1 MKTVFKIA
9 KTELRTLFY
18 SPIAWFLLIVFLVQ
32 CGLTYFAKLDGYLR
46 IQEVGGG
53 RADTVLHSLTFKVFV
68 SQNGV
73 FSSVMEK
80 LYFYIPLLTMGLIS
94 RETSSGTIRLLYSSP
109 VKVWQ
114 VVLGKY
120 FSMMAYSLLM
130 IAGLAIFLFAARFH
144 ILMVDGGLLASAALG
159 FYLLLC
165 AYAAIGLFMSCLTT
179 YQVVAAVATF
189 ITIGLLSMIGNL
201 WQGIDF
207 VRDITYFLSL
217 QGRTQHMERGLI
229 GSKDI
234 IYFGVIIYLFVGM
247 SILKLKS
254 GMESRSAAVKTGRY
268 VFVIV
273 SGLCIGYVTARP
285 QLAVYHDATVNK
297 TNTLT
302 PRSQNII
309 KELGDAPLEI
319 TAYNNLL
326 GKYAFLGMP
335 EQNNRLKDVWEP
347 YMRFKP
353 DIELNYV
360 NYYDS
365 SYDDA
370 THMFEGDYKGKTLDQ
385 LAERVSKARGYD
397 LSMFLKPAEIRKRID
412 LKPELN
418 RYVMQLKYKDR
429 TTWLRVY
436 DDQVLFPEETEV
448 AAAFKRLLQAKLP
461 RIAFI
466 TGHLERAP
474 YKTGDRDYKM
484 VAAEKTFRF
493 ALINQGFDTDTLDL
507 VHNDIPAGL
516 TALVLADPKMAL
528 DSNAIRKLRRYL
540 DEGGNLLVAGEPG
553 KQPVL
558 NPLLG
563 TLGVQLMDGMVVQP
577 TPQFSPDLVQTTITP
592 AAAAFTHSLQL
603 QLDDSLPV
611 VMNGAAAIS
620 YSSSN
625 GFHVTPLLLNNPGK
639 TWLRKTPL
647 VTDSAAIS
655 YQPELGDQQ
664 GTLPLAIGMERNI
677 NGRRQ
682 RIVICGDADFMSNTE
697 LGRYNI
703 KSANFYFN
711 TALFSWLSNGEFPV
725 DTSRP
730 KDQDNRIRIDSGQ
743 LALLRILLAW
753 VIPGIILVFAAIL
766 LIRRKRK

>member
-32 CGLTYFAKLDGYLR
+32 VGLTYFSQLEGLLR
-46 IQEVGGG
+46 IQEIGGG
-53 RADTVLHSLTFKVFV
+53 RADNVLHVLTYKVFA
-68 SQNGV
+68 SQRGV
-73 FSSVMEK
+73 FGSVMEK
-80 LYFYIPLLTMGLIS
+80 LYFYIPLLSMGLIS
-94 RETSSGTIRLLYSSP
+94 REMSSGTIRLLYSSP

-114 VVLGKY
+114 IVLGKY
-120 FSMMAYSLLM
+120 VSMMVYSLLM
-130 IAGLAIFLFAARFH
+130 VAGLAIFMIAGGVH
-144 ILMVDGGLLASAALG
+144 IRMADAGLLAAAALG

-165 AYAAIGLFMSCLTT
+165 AYSAIGLFMSCLTT

-217 QGRTQHMERGLI
+217 QGRTEHMQHGLI
-229 GSKDI
+229 GSKDV
-234 IYFGVIIYLFVGM
+234 IYFCVIIYIFLGM

-254 GMESRSAAVKTGRY
+254 GMESTTMAVKAVRY
-268 VFVIV
+268 AFVIA
-273 SGLCIGYVTARP
+273 SGLCIGYVTSLP
-285 QLAVYHDATVNK
+285 QLAVYYDATRNK

-302 PRSQNII
+302 ARSQQII

-319 TAYNNLL
+319 TAYNNLF

-335 EQNNRLKDVWEP
+335 EQRNRLKDVWEP

-353 DIELNYV
+353 DVELHYV

-370 THMFEGDYKGKTLDQ
+370 DRYFEGDYKGKTLDQ
-385 LAERVSKARGYD
+385 LASRVSKAGGYD

-418 RYVMQLKYKDR
+418 RYVMQLKYKGR
-429 TTWLRVY
+429 TTWLRVF
-436 DDQVLFPEETEV
+436 DDQVLVPTETEV
-448 AAAFKRLLQAKLP
+448 AAAFRRLQLARLP

-474 YKTGDRDYKM
+474 YKSGDRDYKM
-484 VAAEKTFRF
+484 TASEKTFRY
-493 ALINQGFDTDTLDL
+493 ALINQGFDTDTLNL
-507 VHNDIPAGL
+507 AHQDIPAGI
-516 TALVLADPKMAL
+516 TALVLADPKTAL
-528 DSNAIRKLRRYL
+528 DSASLLKLHQYL

-553 KQPVL
+553 KQQMVNPVL
-558 NPLLG
+558 SV
-563 TLGVQLMDGMVVQP
+563 LGVQLLDGTMVQP
-577 TPQFSPDLVQTTITP
+577 SVQFSPDLLQTTITP
-592 AAAAFTHSLQL
+592 AAGTFTHALQQ

-611 VMNGAAAIS
+611 VMAGAAPIS
-620 YSSSN
+620 YNSNN
-625 GFHVTPLLLNNPGK
+625 GFTVMPLLVNKPGK
-639 TWLRKTPL
+639 TWLRKAPL
-647 VTDSAAIS
+647 VTDSAAVT
-655 YQPELGDQQ
+655 YQPSLGDQQ
-664 GTLPLAIGMERNI
+664 GTMPLAIGMERNI
-677 NGRRQ
+677 NGRKQ
-682 RIVICGDADFMSNTE
+682 RIIVCGDADFMSNAE

-703 KSANFYFN
+703 KTANFYFN
-711 TALFSWLSNGEFPV
+711 TALFSWLDNGEFPV
-725 DTSRP
+725 DTYRP
-730 KDQDNRIRIDSGQ
+730 KDQDNHVNLRSEQ
-743 LALLRILLAW
+743 LGVLRILLAW
-753 VIPGIILVFAAIL
+753 VVPGIILVFAAIL